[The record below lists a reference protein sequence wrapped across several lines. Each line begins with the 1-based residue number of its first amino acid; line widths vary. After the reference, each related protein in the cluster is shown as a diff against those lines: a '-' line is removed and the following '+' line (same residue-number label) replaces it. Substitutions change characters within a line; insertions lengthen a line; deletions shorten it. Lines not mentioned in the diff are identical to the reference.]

1 MTRGHAVPQPHLT
14 TSRISRGLAMMVTSA
29 VITISP
35 VEAQDRVFT
44 SDIALDVRTAR
55 IAAVTEDGARV
66 AVTVQ
71 TRRDRTD
78 VDHQRYGDPTY
89 VSPVSTRLMVIDTRS
104 GEQTWVHEQPTSLR
118 GYTWSPDGEHLAYFA
133 HGEDGYSLRV
143 FDASASRSSTR
154 RSHSDATSASVASIP
169 ASNASTASPS
179 IRATS
184 SAS

>member
-1 MTRGHAVPQPHLT
+1 MTRGLT
-14 TSRISRGLAMMVTSA
+14 IPSPYPLTSRISRSVAIMATIAAIA
-29 VITISP
+29 VSP

-55 IAAVTEDGARV
+55 IVAVTDDGARV

-118 GYTWSPDGEHLAYFA
+118 SYTWSPDGEHLAYFA

-143 FDASASRSSTR
+143 FDACSQ
-154 RSHSDATSASVASIP
+154 
-169 ASNASTASPS
+169 
-179 IRATS
+179 
-184 SAS
+184 